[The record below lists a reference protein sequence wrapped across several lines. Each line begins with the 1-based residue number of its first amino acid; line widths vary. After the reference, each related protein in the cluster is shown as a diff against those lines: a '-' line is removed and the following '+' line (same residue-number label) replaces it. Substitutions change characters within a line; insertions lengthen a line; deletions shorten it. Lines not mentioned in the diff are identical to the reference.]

1 MSVRKMNQAGLIGF
15 ISLIGFIW
23 PIPAFAISLPLRPS
37 QAQDYAGQALP
48 VAVTAVPTGTPIDL
62 TQPTKETK
70 GRLEQILDQ
79 QHIES
84 LGFTN
89 FLQHA
94 IRQAVAQGVPANTIV
109 LLLLFPLV
117 ATIIAAARHFIGLR
131 GFGVFTPAVVSV
143 VFLATGLRLGM
154 TLFFGILGL
163 AMLGRMLLKQ
173 VRLQYLPQLAML
185 VWVMSLGILLL
196 FVFSSK
202 LGTIG
207 VLGGLERLHGVG
219 IFPILLL
226 VLLTETFISAQISH
240 GLKSAAKMTI
250 ETLVLA
256 IISYFLMSMNF
267 TQVWVLTH
275 PELTM
280 TTLAIVN
287 ILLGQFTGLRML
299 EYWRFREL
307 LKK

>member
-1 MSVRKMNQAGLIGF
+1 MKARMASRMCLVGLISFLGF
-15 ISLIGFIW
+15 VC
-23 PIPAFAISLPLRPS
+23 PASVSAISS
-37 QAQDYAGQALP
+37 TQA
-48 VAVTAVPTGTPIDL
+48 PIW
-62 TQPTKETK
+62 ETK
-70 GRLEQILDQ
+70 GQLEQVLDT
-79 QHIES
+79 QHIGP

-94 IRQAVAQGVPANTIV
+94 IRQAVGQGVPANTMV

-143 VFLATGLRLGM
+143 VLLATGLRLGIA
-154 TLFFGILGL
+154 LFFGILGL
-163 AMLGRMLLKQ
+163 AMFARILLKKI
-173 VRLQYLPQLAML
+173 RLQYLPQLAML
-185 VWVMSLGILLL
+185 VWIMSLGILLL
-196 FVFSSK
+196 FVFAPG
-202 LGTIG
+202 LGEVG
-207 VLGGLERLHGVG
+207 KLGGLEQLNTIG

-240 GLKSAAKMTI
+240 GMKIAAKMTI
-250 ETLVLA
+250 ETLLLA
-256 IISYFLMSMNF
+256 VISYLLMSMGQ
-267 TQVWVLTH
+267 TQAWVLTH

-280 TTLAIVN
+280 LLLAGAN

-307 LKK
+307 LRK